1 MFLVFVSAIWLQ
13 KSKQVKIL
21 QLNMPAA
28 KTKTDEPF
36 SFN

>member
-21 QLNMPAA
+21 QLSMLAV